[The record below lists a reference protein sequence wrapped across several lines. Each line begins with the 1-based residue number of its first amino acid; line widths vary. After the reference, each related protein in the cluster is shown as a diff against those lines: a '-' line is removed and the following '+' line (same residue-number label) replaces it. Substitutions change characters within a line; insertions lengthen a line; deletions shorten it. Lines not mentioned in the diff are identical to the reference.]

1 MSVKLQSPVL
11 ERLGPPHDTDRR
23 RCEWPGCRENG
34 PHRAPRSRKEFNEFR
49 WFCKAHAAKYNKAWN
64 FFADMTDD
72 EVEAIVRHDTVWN
85 RPSWPIGTGP
95 AVDAFMRGHFKDPF
109 GAFEGNK
116 SEQEHPP
123 GETPGTEL
131 ETNVQRALAVFN
143 LEIPLQ
149 AADVKRRYK
158 ELVKRHHPDAQ
169 GTVENSDDRIKEINH
184 AYAVILEFLNA

>member
-1 MSVKLQSPVL
+1 
-11 ERLGPPHDTDRR
+11 
-23 RCEWPGCRENG
+23 
-34 PHRAPRSRKEFNEFR
+34 
-49 WFCKAHAAKYNKAWN
+49 
-64 FFADMTDD
+64 MTDD

-95 AVDAFMRGHFKDPF
+95 AVDAFMRGYFKDPF

>member
-1 MSVKLQSPVL
+1 MGVKLHSSIL
-11 ERLGPPHDTDRR
+11 ERLGPSSNIDVRP
-23 RCEWPGCRENG
+23 CEWPGCCEEG
-34 PHRAPRSRKEFNEFR
+34 QHRAPHSRQEFNKFR
-49 WFCKAHAAKYNKAWN
+49 WFCKPHAAQYNKAWN
-64 FFADMTDD
+64 FFDEMTDD

-95 AVDAFMRGHFKDPF
+95 AVDAFMRGYFKDSF

-131 ETNVQRALAVFN
+131 ETNVQRALTVFN

>member
-1 MSVKLQSPVL
+1 MGAKLNSSIL
-11 ERLGPPHDTDRR
+11 ERLASTAHNDMHQ
-23 RCEWPGCRENG
+23 CEWPGCREDA
-34 PHRAPRSRKEFNEFR
+34 PHRAPRSREEFNKFR
-49 WFCKAHAAKYNKAWN
+49 WFCKVHAAEYNKAWN
-64 FFADMTDD
+64 FFAAMPDD
-72 EVEAIVRHDTVWN
+72 VVAAIVRHDTVWN

-95 AVDAFMRGHFKDPF
+95 AVDAFKRGYFKDPF

-131 ETNVQRALAVFN
+131 ETNVQRALTVFN

-169 GTVENSDDRIKEINH
+169 GTVGNSDDRIKEINH
-184 AYAVILEFLNA
+184 AYAVILEFLN